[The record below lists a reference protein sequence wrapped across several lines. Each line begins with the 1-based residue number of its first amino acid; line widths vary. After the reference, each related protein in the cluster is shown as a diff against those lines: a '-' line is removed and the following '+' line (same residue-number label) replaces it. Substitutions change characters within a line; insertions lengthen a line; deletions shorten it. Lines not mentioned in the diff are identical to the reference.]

1 VSKAKKSKRFDR
13 RRWLV
18 VYAVLA
24 GLVIGVGILGWTAY
38 EQGDLLGKVVR
49 AIVYG
54 EGK

>member
-1 VSKAKKSKRFDR
+1 VSKKAKKFDR

-38 EQGDLLGKVVR
+38 QQGELLMKLIKVV
-49 AIVYG
+49 VG
-54 EGK
+54 ELR